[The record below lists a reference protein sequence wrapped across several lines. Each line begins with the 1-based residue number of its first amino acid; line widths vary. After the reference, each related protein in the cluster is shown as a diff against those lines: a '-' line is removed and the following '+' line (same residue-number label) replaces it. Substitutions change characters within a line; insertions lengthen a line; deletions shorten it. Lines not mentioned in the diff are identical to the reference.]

1 MAETTYGSIK
11 DLPDTPYEEAVRRTT
26 EALASEGFGI
36 LTEIDV
42 KATMKTKL
50 DLDYPKYVIL
60 GACNPPL
67 AHRALTAE
75 PAIGLLL
82 PCNAVVAEREEGG
95 SRVMLVN
102 PAEMFRIVEN
112 PDVAPIAAE
121 VGAKLERVLEKI

>member
-42 KATMKTKL
+42 KATMKKKL

-75 PAIGLLL
+75 PAIGLLRSWRSARRAAAASCWSI
-82 PCNAVVAEREEGG
+82 PRRCSG
-95 SRVMLVN
+95 SS
-102 PAEMFRIVEN
+102 RIRMSLRS
-112 PDVAPIAAE
+112 PR
-121 VGAKLERVLEKI
+121 K